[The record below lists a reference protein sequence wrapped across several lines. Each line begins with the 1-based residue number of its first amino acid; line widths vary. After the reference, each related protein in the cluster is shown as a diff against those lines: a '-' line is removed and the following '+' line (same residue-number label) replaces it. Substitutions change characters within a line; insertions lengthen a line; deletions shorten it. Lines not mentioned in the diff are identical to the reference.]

1 MSISEKSRSGSMR
14 SRRYR
19 LNTYLATGLGAC
31 GLASSAEA
39 AVVSINITS
48 PNISGV
54 NAGVASGAKT
64 VITSW
69 PIAGAGTL
77 EIHNAYVNDDETLW
91 GFDGESNGAGRL
103 DFAYSGVYADP
114 RNFSAGSLIDSSA
127 NWTSRGNDTAF
138 RYISGP
144 NDFKAPVFGT
154 NSFMGFRFS
163 TNRNVDVYYGWLEVT
178 WNGTDTFQI
187 LAAAYEDTPN
197 TAIAAGST
205 GGGAVPEPASSA
217 IVALLMGGTAL
228 RQWRKKRCEND
239 TANNSVAL

>member
-1 MSISEKSRSGSMR
+1 MR

-39 AVVSINITS
+39 GVVSINITS

-69 PIAGAGTL
+69 PIAGAGEL
-77 EIHNAYVNDDETLW
+77 EIYNAFTYNADVGSGTRW
-91 GFDGESNGAGRL
+91 GFDGDNNGDGRL
-103 DFAYSGVYADP
+103 RFAITGGYASA

-127 NWTSRGNDTAF
+127 YWSGNSNHIAF
-138 RYISGP
+138 RYISAP
-144 NDFKAPVFGT
+144 DDHKAPVFGT

>member
-77 EIHNAYVNDDETLW
+77 EIYNAYVDSGTKW
-91 GFDGESNGAGRL
+91 GFDGDNNGAGRL
-103 DFAYSGVYADP
+103 RFAITGGYASP

-127 NWTSRGNDTAF
+127 DWSTSPSRIAF
-138 RYISGP
+138 RYISAP
-144 NDFKAPVFGT
+144 DDHKAPVFGT

>member
-1 MSISEKSRSGSMR
+1 MR

-163 TNRNVDVYYGWLEVT
+163 TNGNVDVYYGWLEVT

-217 IVALLMGGTAL
+217 VVALLMGGTAL

>member
-1 MSISEKSRSGSMR
+1 MSVLSKCRIGSVR

-19 LNTYLATGLGAC
+19 LNKYLATGLGAC

-48 PNISGV
+48 PNIAGV
-54 NAGVASGAKT
+54 NAGLASGEST
-64 VITSW
+64 DISPW
-69 PIAGAGTL
+69 PIAGAGELDIYNGDSGT
-77 EIHNAYVNDDETLW
+77 W
-91 GFDGESNGAGRL
+91 GFDGDSNGYYGRL
-103 DFAYSGVYADP
+103 RFAITGGKASP

-127 NWTSRGNDTAF
+127 TWSSSAANSAF
-138 RYISGP
+138 RYIYYSI
-144 NDFKAPVFGT
+144 DYKAPVFDP

-163 TNRNVDVYYGWLEVT
+163 TNGNVDVYYGWLEVT

-197 TAIAAGST
+197 TAIAAGSS

-217 IVALLMGGTAL
+217 MVALLMGGTAL

>member
-1 MSISEKSRSGSMR
+1 MSLEGRSFRPAAKNRGKMGKSSVPVLSAQKPYFPRGFSHIGPVPLSVCSAHATRCMAPAALHFASRSPNR
-14 SRRYR
+14 S
-19 LNTYLATGLGAC
+19 
-31 GLASSAEA
+31 SS
-39 AVVSINITS
+39 
-48 PNISGV
+48 
-54 NAGVASGAKT
+54 
-64 VITSW
+64 
-69 PIAGAGTL
+69 
-77 EIHNAYVNDDETLW
+77 Y
-91 GFDGESNGAGRL
+91 
-103 DFAYSGVYADP
+103 
-114 RNFSAGSLIDSSA
+114 
-127 NWTSRGNDTAF
+127 TAF
-138 RYISGP
+138 RYIYGR
-144 NDFKAPVFGT
+144 NDYKAPVFGT

-163 TNRNVDVYYGWLEVT
+163 TNENVDVYYGWLEVT